1 MERWWQLLLG
11 LWTVMPVWAGDELL
25 NVCMKTKHHKREPGP
40 EDKLYEECIPW
51 AEKACCT
58 ASTSWHAHLDVS
70 LLYNFSL
77 LHCGLMMPACEEH
90 FIQAVCFYE
99 CSPNLGPWIQKE
111 LCSLGQT
118 IEPLS
123 EVMLTGFI
131 SQQPRPAPARGA
143 CGCEPLRSR
152 AISTLVS
159 CDAWTQVDSSGQG
172 ERIRDAPLCREDC
185 EQWWEDCRTS
195 YTCRSDWHGSWDW
208 SGGKS
213 RCPAGAACHPFPRH
227 FPTPAD
233 LCERVWSGSFKASPA
248 RRSSG
253 RCLQKWFEPARGNP
267 NEAVAR
273 LFARAAPAR
282 GLSWGLAGL
291 AAWSLLLAAL
301 SPRPRPRP
309 RPPPRGSLLPRAPP
323 REQHGWGAA
332 GPRAVGA
339 CARA

>member
-77 LHCGLMMPACEEH
+77 LHCGLMMPGCEEH

-99 CSPNLGPWIQKE
+99 CSPNLGPWIQKV
-111 LCSLGQT
+111 G
-118 IEPLS
+118 
-123 EVMLTGFI
+123 
-131 SQQPRPAPARGA
+131 
-143 CGCEPLRSR
+143 
-152 AISTLVS
+152 
-159 CDAWTQVDSSGQG
+159 SSGQG

-195 YTCRSDWHGSWDW
+195 YTCRSDWLGSWDW
-208 SGGKS
+208 SRGKS
-213 RCPAGAACHPFPRH
+213 RCPAGAACRPFPRY
-227 FPTPAD
+227 FPTPAA
-233 LCERVWSGSFKASPA
+233 LCQRIWSGSFQASPA
-248 RRSSG
+248 RRGSG

-273 LFARAAPAR
+273 LFAARAPAR
-282 GLSWGLAGL
+282 AREIFFFFN
-291 AAWSLLLAAL
+291 SLLH
-301 SPRPRPRP
+301 
-309 RPPPRGSLLPRAPP
+309 SLLVLVL
-323 REQHGWGAA
+323 WM
-332 GPRAVGA
+332 
-339 CARA
+339 

>member
-99 CSPNLGPWIQKE
+99 CSPNLGPWIQK
-111 LCSLGQT
+111 
-118 IEPLS
+118 
-123 EVMLTGFI
+123 
-131 SQQPRPAPARGA
+131 
-143 CGCEPLRSR
+143 
-152 AISTLVS
+152 
-159 CDAWTQVDSSGQG
+159 VDSSGQG

-309 RPPPRGSLLPRAPP
+309 RPRPPPRGSLLPRAPP

>member
-77 LHCGLMMPACEEH
+77 LHCGLMMPGCEEH

-99 CSPNLGPWIQKE
+99 CSPNLGPWIQKV
-111 LCSLGQT
+111 G
-118 IEPLS
+118 
-123 EVMLTGFI
+123 
-131 SQQPRPAPARGA
+131 
-143 CGCEPLRSR
+143 
-152 AISTLVS
+152 
-159 CDAWTQVDSSGQG
+159 SSGQG

-195 YTCRSDWHGSWDW
+195 YTCRSDWLGSWDW
-208 SGGKS
+208 S
-213 RCPAGAACHPFPRH
+213 REPLPAGAACRPFPRY
-227 FPTPAD
+227 FPTPAA
-233 LCERVWSGSFKASPA
+233 LCQRIWSGSFQASPA
-248 RRSSG
+248 RRGSG

-273 LFARAAPAR
+273 LFAA
-282 GLSWGLAGL
+282 
-291 AAWSLLLAAL
+291 
-301 SPRPRPRP
+301 
-309 RPPPRGSLLPRAPP
+309 RAPP
-323 REQHGWGAA
+323 PCSSVCLSSSHTSPECVPHCTDPVTG
-332 GPRAVGA
+332 RAPEF
-339 CARA
+339 